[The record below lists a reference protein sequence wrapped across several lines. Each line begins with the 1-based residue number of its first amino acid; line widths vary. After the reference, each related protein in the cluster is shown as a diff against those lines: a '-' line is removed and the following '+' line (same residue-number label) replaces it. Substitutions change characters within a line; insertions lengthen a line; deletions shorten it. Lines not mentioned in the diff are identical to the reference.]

1 LRTATLRL
9 SLAAALVAALCF
21 LVGCGD
27 EGANAPGTD
36 APLQGTIQV
45 GPSAI
50 NSVTLATTAV
60 GDVFEAAGATAT
72 MERADGTTEDVNLT
86 LSADGMTLT
95 LGQAAVTPPLDL
107 GAQAPTQADVRV
119 VARVESTKSGVIDSV
134 TLTARD
140 PGDTLDITGA
150 KAHVE
155 RPDGNYEAVDL
166 TINGDGTE
174 VTLGPFT
181 VEPTPSWRWF
191 WILNRLVIEGP
202 VRVQDGPTGST
213 TEIGSLAFSFGVDKA
228 DHVVVPEAVRACIP
242 TIGVAS
248 DRRVV
253 VEGLT
258 PDHDYTWA
266 AITDNSGG
274 VTYSKAYM
282 ADDTGQAVIPDTLGQ
297 FTADR
302 LSGPNSHVE
311 MCFGSTYKRTPPP
324 VYWPPVYDGAGPGGG
339 GRSGLNILS
348 IGPLTVAHAMAG
360 GRTEIGRLRLGFEA
374 LDDGTVVAP
383 ATFAFNVPLRGLA
396 RDQSVRITGLQ
407 PGDFCQ
413 SRFVDNSGRVAR
425 SPTIRADSGGGALI
439 RDAQGGLPASAY
451 SGPDSRISL
460 FFARTDANGD
470 GKPDW
475 F

>member
-1 LRTATLRL
+1 LKTAALRL
-9 SLAAALVAALCF
+9 SLAAALVVT
-21 LVGCGD
+21 LVVMAGCGE
-27 EGANAPGTD
+27 EGANAPGID

-45 GPSAI
+45 GPSAV
-50 NSVTLATTAV
+50 NSMTLATTVA
-60 GDVFEAAGATAT
+60 GDRFETTGATAT
-72 MERADGTTEDVNLT
+72 MERADGTTEDVSLT
-86 LSADGMTLT
+86 PNADGTVLT
-95 LGQAAVTPPLDL
+95 LGQAAVTAPLD
-107 GAQAPTQADVRV
+107 GGTQAPTQADVRV
-119 VARVESTKSGVIDSV
+119 VARVQSTAPGSIDGV
-134 TLTARD
+134 TLTTRD

-155 RPDGNYEAVDL
+155 RADGSSEAVNL

-181 VEPTPSWRWF
+181 VEPTPGGIWYWR
-191 WILNRLVIEGP
+191 LNRLVIEGP
-202 VRVQDGPTGST
+202 VSAKDGPTGSST
-213 TEIGSLAFSFGVDKA
+213 VIGSLTFSFGVDKA

-248 DRRVV
+248 DQRVV

-258 PDHDYTWA
+258 PDHDYVWA
-266 AITDNSGG
+266 AITDNQGG

-282 ADDTGQAVIPDTLGQ
+282 ADQSGQAIIPDTLGQ

-302 LSGPNSHVE
+302 LSGPNSHIE

-324 VYWPPVYDGAGPGGG
+324 IYWPPVYDGAGPGGG
-339 GRSGLNILS
+339 DRSGLNILS
-348 IGPLTVAHAMAG
+348 IGPFSVAHAMAG

-374 LDDGTVVAP
+374 LADGTVIAP
-383 ATFAFNVPLRGLA
+383 ATFAFSVPLRGLA
-396 RDQSVRITGLQ
+396 RDQSVRVTGLQ

-413 SRFVDNSGRVAR
+413 SRFVDNSGRVVR

>member
-1 LRTATLRL
+1 LRTAVLHV
-9 SLAAALVAALCF
+9 SLATALVVALCV
-21 LVGCGD
+21 LIGCGD
-27 EGANAPGTD
+27 QGANAPGVE
-36 APLQGTIQV
+36 APVQGTVQV
-45 GPSAI
+45 GPSTV
-50 NSVTLATTAV
+50 NSVVLATTAA
-60 GDVFEAAGATAT
+60 GDWFEDSGATAT
-72 MERADGTTEDVNLT
+72 MERADGTTEDVEVT
-86 LSADGMTLT
+86 VSADGTTLT
-95 LGQAAVTPPLDL
+95 LGQATVTPPLDG

-119 VARVESTKSGVIDSV
+119 VARVQSTTPGAIDSV
-134 TLTARD
+134 TLTTRD
-140 PGDTLDITGA
+140 PGDTLDIAGA
-150 KAHVE
+150 TAHVE
-155 RPDGNYEAVDL
+155 RADGSSEPVNL

-181 VEPTPSWRWF
+181 VEPTPGWRWY

-202 VRVQDGPTGST
+202 VSVEDGPTGTST
-213 TEIGSLAFSFGVDKA
+213 TIGSLAFSFGVDKR
-228 DHVVVPEAVRACIP
+228 DHVVVPEALRACIP

-266 AITDNSGG
+266 SITDNSGG

-282 ADDTGQAVIPDTLGQ
+282 ADDAGQAVIPDTLGQ

-302 LSGPNSHVE
+302 LSGPNSHIE
-311 MCFGSTYKRTPPP
+311 MSFGSTYKRTPPP
-324 VYWPPVYDGAGPGGG
+324 IYWPPVYDGAGPGGG
-339 GRSGLNILS
+339 RSGLNILS
-348 IGPLTVAHAMAG
+348 VGPLRIAHAMAG

-383 ATFAFNVPLRGLA
+383 ATFSFSVPIRGLA
-396 RDQSVRITGLQ
+396 RDQSVAITGLQ
-407 PGDFCQ
+407 QGDFCQ
-413 SRFVDNSGRVAR
+413 SRFVDNSGGVVR
-425 SPTIRADSGGGALI
+425 SPIVRVDSGGGALI

-451 SGPDSRISL
+451 SGPDSSISL

>member
-1 LRTATLRL
+1 LKTAALRL
-9 SLAAALVAALCF
+9 SLAAALVVT
-21 LVGCGD
+21 LVVMAGCGE
-27 EGANAPGTD
+27 EGANAPGID

-45 GPSAI
+45 GPSAV
-50 NSVTLATTAV
+50 NSMTLATTVA
-60 GDVFEAAGATAT
+60 GDRFETTGATAT
-72 MERADGTTEDVNLT
+72 MERADGTTEDVSLT
-86 LSADGMTLT
+86 PNADGTVLT
-95 LGQAAVTPPLDL
+95 LGQAAVTAPLD
-107 GAQAPTQADVRV
+107 GGTQAPTQADVRV
-119 VARVESTKSGVIDSV
+119 VARVQSTAPGSIDGV
-134 TLTARD
+134 TLTTRD

-155 RPDGNYEAVDL
+155 RPDGSTEDVSL

-174 VTLGPFT
+174 VTLGSFS
-181 VEPTPSWRWF
+181 VQPTPGGIWYWR
-191 WILNRLVIEGP
+191 LNRLVIEGP
-202 VRVQDGPTGST
+202 VSAKDGPTGSST
-213 TEIGSLAFSFGVDKA
+213 VIGSLTFSFGVDKA

-248 DRRVV
+248 DQRVV

-258 PDHDYTWA
+258 PDHDYVWA
-266 AITDNSGG
+266 AITDNQGG

-282 ADDTGQAVIPDTLGQ
+282 ADQSGQAIIPDTLGQ

-302 LSGPNSHVE
+302 LSGPNSHIE

-324 VYWPPVYDGAGPGGG
+324 IYWPPVYDGAGPGGG
-339 GRSGLNILS
+339 DRSGLNVLS
-348 IGPLTVAHAMAG
+348 IGPLSVAHAMAG

-383 ATFAFNVPLRGLA
+383 ATFAFSIPIKGLA

-407 PGDFCQ
+407 QGDFCQ
-413 SRFVDNSGRVAR
+413 SRFVDTSGRVVR
-425 SPTIRADSGGGALI
+425 SPTIRADSGGAAVI
-439 RDAQGGLPASAY
+439 REAHGGLPASAY

-460 FFARTDANGD
+460 FFARTDADGD